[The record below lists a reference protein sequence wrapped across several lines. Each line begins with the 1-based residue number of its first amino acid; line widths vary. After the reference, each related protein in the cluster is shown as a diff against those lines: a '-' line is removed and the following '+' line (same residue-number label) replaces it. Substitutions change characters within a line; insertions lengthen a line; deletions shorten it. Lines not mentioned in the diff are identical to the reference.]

1 MANIT
6 LKQVADVIG
15 EEGVR
20 KLIAAFPGGDIY
32 IRNGL
37 CSVEERNKM
46 IVNDFYSGLDRGQL
60 ALKYDVSIST
70 INNAIRNAYKPQNTE

>member
-15 EEGVR
+15 EEGVQ

-32 IRNGL
+32 IRNSI
-37 CSVEERNKM
+37 CSVEERNKR
-46 IVNDFYSGLDRGQL
+46 IVDDYYSGLDRGQL
-60 ALKYDVSIST
+60 ALKYDLSISA
-70 INNAIRNAYKPQNTE
+70 INNAIRNSCKPQHTE

>member
-20 KLIAAFPGGDIY
+20 KLIATFPGGDIY
-32 IRNGL
+32 IRNSL

-70 INNAIRNAYKPQNTE
+70 INNAIRNAYNPQNTE

>member
-15 EEGVR
+15 EEDVQ

-32 IRNGL
+32 IRNNL

-70 INNAIRNAYKPQNTE
+70 INNAIRSAYKPQNTE